1 MRPLMRAQKGEPPA
15 RVPPLTPSCAS
26 LAQGE
31 FRALRRAAMGSA
43 PGPRPLFCKK
53 AGQKTFT
60 GPDFCQPKPLAAA
73 ASDSIRPRSGHLSG
87 PTRAPKASGRGGWG
101 HTRSCVGTTPSAF
114 LWGSTP
120 FLWAS
125 TKEMGWNR
133 QHKAKSRSSKTA
145 SSSNAKSPRAGM
157 EPHPYRDS
165 HRTWTTATDMGFV
178 QTAGKKQK
186 WPAILRKR
194 GNFASR
200 ALTKILPWRKIIK
213 KFEARRRG
221 LFD

>member
-1 MRPLMRAQKGEPPA
+1 HP
-15 RVPPLTPSCAS
+15 VS
-26 LAQGE
+26 LG
-31 FRALRRAAMGSA
+31 
-43 PGPRPLFCKK
+43 K
-53 AGQKTFT
+53 
-60 GPDFCQPKPLAAA
+60 
-73 ASDSIRPRSGHLSG
+73 
-87 PTRAPKASGRGGWG
+87 
-101 HTRSCVGTTPSAF
+101 
-114 LWGSTP
+114 
-120 FLWAS
+120 

-133 QHKAKSRSSKTA
+133 QHKAKPTNSKTA
-145 SSSNAKSPRAGM
+145 SSSK
-157 EPHPYRDS
+157 PHPYRDS

-200 ALTKILPWRKIIK
+200 ALTKILPWRRIIK